1 MVLENLVPVRLAE
14 RNPIN
19 MLPLAFLYSTIAI
32 FLALWIFPSHAA
44 LVAVFL
50 STIACLPLMLN
61 VIGFEKEKEERT
73 RDYIKQLLF
82 SFFRASRFRA
92 SRDELQ
98 PEENLLNF
106 FIFLFLGLALSFSFW
121 FIVLPQD
128 FVSNLFYVQ
137 INTIKEINIGLGSA
151 LAGKYF
157 GKILINNIKVL
168 AFCVL
173 FSFIYGAGAIF
184 ILVWNASVIGVAIG
198 HSIRSGISSSAN
210 LAGAAGVVGY
220 SSAISIGLLRYL
232 IHGIPEILAYFIGGL
247 AGGLI
252 SIAVIKHDWGSEK
265 FTNTMRDA
273 MLLVLLAA
281 VVLAIA
287 ATLEVSISPMITR

>member
-14 RNPIN
+14 RKPIN
-19 MLPLAFLYSTIAI
+19 MLPLSFLYSTIAI

-73 RDYIKQLLF
+73 CDYIKQLLL
-82 SFFRASRFRA
+82 SFFRAPRFKTMRN
-92 SRDELQ
+92 ECQ
-98 PEENLLNF
+98 PEDDLFSF
-106 FIFLFLGLALSFSFW
+106 FIFLFLGLAISFSFW
-121 FIVLPQD
+121 FVVMPQD

-137 INTIKEINIGLGSA
+137 INTIKDINIGLGNA

-198 HSIRSGISSSAN
+198 NSIRNSIATTTGLI
-210 LAGAAGVVGY
+210 GY
-220 SSAISIGLLRYL
+220 SSAISMGMLRYL
-232 IHGIPEILAYFIGGL
+232 IHGIPEILAYFIGSL

-287 ATLEVSISPMITR
+287 ATLEVSVSPLIER